1 MKLNEKCMEIVNQ
14 VINAGK
20 CHHLAKYNCLDLV
33 DERTINEVVLPVLLF
48 WDPIEQPCRTLLCPL
63 CHQDGNQN
71 VPLRRPDNPLEGWE
85 NCSSNSMMPRT
96 IWDINWYMG
105 LVGRRYRCNNS
116 HSVTSYHAG
125 ILRQLNPVTEVP
137 FYLSHDSGLT
147 VEAFDLVNR
156 LVDHGNSFSATQK
169 IYTEGVFDKYYRK
182 SVLISDCSDK
192 AAEEVIKSPPSEQFL
207 RGCFLHQ
214 YNTYKDIYDRK
225 MNEID
230 CEFLSCDHTFKVAT
244 NIGFLDEN
252 KRWIKLVDSIFLFLN
267 ENGQVLGYKL
277 CKGTAFEQVSDI
289 FGNLAARC
297 QNIKYIYL
305 DNCCMWKSKLAEY
318 FPSAIVKLDL
328 FHAVQRLTKT
338 ISKRHPFCK
347 DLCNQLT
354 LVFRDKNDTGEE
366 RTMPTPNPTQI
377 IENMERFI
385 KNWNT
390 VSYKGWK
397 ILQESFFMK
406 WENLKV
412 HVLLG
417 CLSGIPVGHGTNK
430 NENLHRQ
437 MRIILPRNRLGIDTA
452 NALFNS
458 IFYYHNEKKKTV
470 DRNGKAVKIKHVQ
483 PIWKFAGKDHQPIGI
498 SDMPLNNNVDFDK
511 PFEIESLMDD
521 NLAISE
527 HADHDAYNLTQALPA
542 RTRRIINIANQFK
555 QIKSKMD
562 SDLLYRM
569 FGTKGYASIPADIW
583 HPRDFLKKHSIDDS
597 FPLGSILKSLNLSES
612 KKSGTFVEAIGY
624 QLLDLLHYFEMPESY
639 LSFLRSIGIT
649 KETGINDI
657 VSKLLTAIS
666 EEVNFNCDDYEIDS
680 ETEECNFPEALAN
693 SLGIMIVLIPACF
706 LECRSYPLPRGK
718 V

>member
-105 LVGRRYRCNNS
+105 L
-116 HSVTSYHAG
+116 
-125 ILRQLNPVTEVP
+125 
-137 FYLSHDSGLT
+137 
-147 VEAFDLVNR
+147 
-156 LVDHGNSFSATQK
+156 
-169 IYTEGVFDKYYRK
+169 
-182 SVLISDCSDK
+182 
-192 AAEEVIKSPPSEQFL
+192 
-207 RGCFLHQ
+207 
-214 YNTYKDIYDRK
+214 
-225 MNEID
+225 
-230 CEFLSCDHTFKVAT
+230 
-244 NIGFLDEN
+244 
-252 KRWIKLVDSIFLFLN
+252 
-267 ENGQVLGYKL
+267 
-277 CKGTAFEQVSDI
+277 
-289 FGNLAARC
+289 
-297 QNIKYIYL
+297 
-305 DNCCMWKSKLAEY
+305 
-318 FPSAIVKLDL
+318 VKLDL

-597 FPLGSILKSLNLSES
+597 FPLGSILKI
-612 KKSGTFVEAIGY
+612 A
-624 QLLDLLHYFEMPESY
+624 
-639 LSFLRSIGIT
+639 
-649 KETGINDI
+649 
-657 VSKLLTAIS
+657 
-666 EEVNFNCDDYEIDS
+666 
-680 ETEECNFPEALAN
+680 
-693 SLGIMIVLIPACF
+693 
-706 LECRSYPLPRGK
+706 
-718 V
+718 